1 MTIGRIL
8 AAGIAVTAA
17 ATIAA
22 VAVLPASALPRSTG
36 GEASTQ
42 ATAEVGGMTAYD
54 FSLPAIDG
62 GTIDMAAWRGQPLLI
77 VNTASLSG
85 FTRQYE
91 GLVKLWQ
98 DYRDRGLVVVGV
110 PSGDFGGQEYD
121 EAGRTREFC
130 TVTYGVD
137 FPLAEKQTV
146 RGNEAHPLFRWLT
159 ASLGDDAAPRW
170 NFHKYLIDAQG
181 RAVKSWPSRVEP
193 TDREIVSAIEAVLP
207 RRQARLD

>member
-8 AAGIAVTAA
+8 AAGIAATAA
-17 ATIAA
+17 ATIWA

-36 GEASTQ
+36 GEALRHM
-42 ATAEVGGMTAYD
+42 TAEATGMTAYD

-62 GTIDMAAWRGQPLLI
+62 GTIDMAAWRGRPLLI
-77 VNTASLSG
+77 VNTASLCG

-98 DYRDRGLVVVGV
+98 DYRERGLVVIGV

-121 EAGRTREFC
+121 DAGRTKEFC

-146 RGNEAHPLFRWLT
+146 RGSDAHPLFRWLT
-159 ASLGDDAAPRW
+159 TSLGDDAAPRW
-170 NFHKYLIDAQG
+170 NFHKYLVDAQG
-181 RAVKSWPSRVEP
+181 HAVKSWPSRVEP
-193 TDREIVSAIEAVLP
+193 TDREIIAAIEAVLP
-207 RRQARLD
+207 QRQAALD